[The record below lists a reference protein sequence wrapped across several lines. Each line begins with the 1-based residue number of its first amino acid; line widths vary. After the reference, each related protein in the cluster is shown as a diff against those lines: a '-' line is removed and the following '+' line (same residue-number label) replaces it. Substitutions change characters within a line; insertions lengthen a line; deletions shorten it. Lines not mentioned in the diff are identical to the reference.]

1 MSEKDHDLRR
11 EEIAAY
17 LLDSLEP
24 AEATDLERHLEGC
37 VECRTELEWLR
48 PAIQALPESVER
60 VDAPPALRARV
71 MDEVQADAKRARAAR
86 EGTGAAGKEGF
97 WSRVLGDRGPLG
109 LRPVAG
115 VAVLALVV
123 AAVAGYAIGGGGSGG
138 GSSTVVA
145 NAGKA
150 PGVTARVVSN
160 GDSGTLRLANVREI
174 PSDKVLQAWVRRGDK
189 VVSAHALFVP
199 DNKGV
204 ATATIPNMEGVE
216 VVMVTAEPRG
226 GSAQPTSEPIV
237 SVSMPQ

>member
-1 MSEKDHDLRR
+1 MSERDHDLRR

-71 MDEVQADAKRARAAR
+71 MDEVQADAKRAKAVRG
-86 EGTGAAGKEGF
+86 GTGAADEEGF
-97 WSRVLGDRGPLG
+97 WSRTFGDRRPLG

-115 VAVLALVV
+115 VAALALVV
-123 AAVAGYAIGGGGSGG
+123 AAVAGYAIGGGSGG
-138 GSSTVVA
+138 GSTVVA
-145 NAGKA
+145 NAGKV

-174 PSDKVLQAWVRRGDK
+174 PSDKVLQAWVQRGDK

-199 DNKGV
+199 DNKGI